1 MNTTFAKVA
10 RDDLEKKLGKTVI
23 TSQNNLNYQ
32 YINEIGT
39 K

>member
-10 RDDLEKKLGKTVI
+10 RDDLKKNLGKTVI
-23 TSQNNLNYQ
+23 TSQNNLHYQ
-32 YINEIGT
+32 YINEIET